1 MKKIF
6 NNNRI
11 IAIAFLTVFTVALAP
26 AALAIEKKPVVP
38 AELVFVGNI
47 KNQPVFQL
55 TVTGSTAQDE
65 FTILILDEA
74 GNSLYRENIKSENF
88 SKKFLLNIDE
98 IGDNTLRFE
107 VYCKKTKQSVAY
119 EVSQNSRFVQDL
131 AITEVK

>member
-26 AALAIEKKPVVP
+26 AAMAIEKKPVVP

-107 VYCKKTKQSVAY
+107 VYCKKTKQSVVY